1 MSVGHAARVFE
12 QAGLPTVTVMV
23 RVFRPRAETMRLPRT
38 LVTRHIMGRPL
49 GAPHDTERQMA
60 VLRAALNLLEG
71 ATSGGV
77 IEELPEPYRTAP

>member
-1 MSVGHAARVFE
+1 MGHVARVFE
-12 QAGLPTVTVMV
+12 SKGIPTITVMV
-23 RVFRPRAETMRLPRT
+23 RVFRARAEAMRLPRT
-38 LVTRHIMGRPL
+38 LVMRHIMGRPL

-60 VLRAALNLLEG
+60 VLRAALNLLER